1 MSGFFVLSSFYT
13 TAYPSDFRAVFS
25 PNSQEEFWEWVE
37 KGDFKILL
45 SIYPFVD
52 GHDFETSEYSAR
64 QESHLGITRSL
75 WKKSFMKMW
84 NCTARIKFFW
94 MLIKLLD
101 LGTRCMNL
109 KCLHFL
115 LLTTLFFLQLLHTS
129 ILLVASLLCIPE
141 APASSA
147 SLYNKAGMLFS
158 QRTILTLVK
167 RSHVPCFGILSVLS
181 LKHWLKTGDVVVH

>member
-13 TAYPSDFRAVFS
+13 TAYPSDFRAVFP

-45 SIYPFVD
+45 SIYQFVG

-94 MLIKLLD
+94 MLTKLLD

-115 LLTTLFFLQLLHTS
+115 LLTTLFFCNCCIHLFYLWPLFFAFQRLQPVALHFTTKLECCS
-129 ILLVASLLCIPE
+129 PKE
-141 APASSA
+141 
-147 SLYNKAGMLFS
+147 LY
-158 QRTILTLVK
+158 
-167 RSHVPCFGILSVLS
+167 
-181 LKHWLKTGDVVVH
+181 